1 MIGWWCA
8 SISFWC
14 AAGLFA
20 VLGAVEAVAALRAPR
35 RSEPQQAGE
44 AAG

>member
-8 SISFWC
+8 NISFWC

-20 VLGAVEAVAALRAPR
+20 VLGAVETVAALRGSR
-35 RSEPQQAGE
+35 RSEQQAGE

>member
-8 SISFWC
+8 NISFWC
-14 AAGLFA
+14 AAGLLA
-20 VLGAVEAVAALRAPR
+20 ALGAVEAVAALRESR
-35 RSEPQQAGE
+35 RSEQRQAGE